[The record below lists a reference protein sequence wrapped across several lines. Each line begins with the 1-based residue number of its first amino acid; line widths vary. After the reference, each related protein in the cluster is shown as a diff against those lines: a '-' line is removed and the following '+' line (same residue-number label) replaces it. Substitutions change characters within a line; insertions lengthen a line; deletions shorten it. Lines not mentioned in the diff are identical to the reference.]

1 MIMSKITTLI
11 FDMYGV
17 ILEESKGNFIPYT
30 YNHFDESEYERI
42 TRQFR
47 VEKLFTKAG
56 NGEITSDEFLSLLGF
71 NDTKFHMKDYIENH
85 LTLDAGFIPF
95 AEKFAGQYE
104 FVLLSNDVS
113 EWSAYITEFHGLDK
127 YFTHKIVSGDVKC
140 RKPDKKIYE
149 IALERIGKKPEECLF
164 IDNTAKNLLVAQDLG
179 IVPVMYD
186 RDKEEYEGIK
196 INSFEELA
204 QVIMEDK

>member
-179 IVPVMYD
+179 SVPVMYD

>member
-1 MIMSKITTLI
+1 MQKKITTLVI
-11 FDMYGV
+11 DMYGV
-17 ILEESKGNFIPYT
+17 ILKEPKGNFIPYT
-30 YNHFDESEYERI
+30 FSHFDKREHERLK
-42 TRQFR
+42 RQFEEER
-47 VEKLFTKAG
+47 LFTRAG
-56 NGEITSDEFLSLLGF
+56 YGEISSHQFLSLLGYQ
-71 NDTKFHMKDYIENH
+71 DTEFHMRDYIENH
-85 LTLDAGFIPF
+85 LSFDSSFIAF
-95 AEKFAGQYE
+95 AEKYYQTYD
-104 FVLLSNDVS
+104 FVLLSTDVS